1 MASGNEQ
8 LIDQFKEIRTS
19 AEAHVSEKVNKLNEL
34 MAACE
39 NIDAL
44 KDVHKELKEVLKEFQ
59 IAHEAY
65 HSLIKNEAEQEES
78 TRYYNSVLEIV
89 TELEKEISS
98 WITRPKPPSSLAD
111 QNDNV
116 HPEDSISSVESRT
129 PYRTRSAVSVSRS
142 SASSKARSAARKAA
156 LEARAATLQSLH
168 QLQLEELK
176 LQQKRAEVELQAG
189 IAEMEAERKVYEE
202 EEASKAG
209 RSGLRQRKME
219 QLDQSNQLPRQ
230 MKDAS
235 TPLER
240 DTINLPDPEASKC
253 KPMKSTPKPLER
265 NSEYP
270 LVPETPK
277 WRHGASTVGKNDSLQ
292 FLMEAQDRQS
302 QALQR
307 LLEQQQQGVS
317 ALTLPQPSLQVFS
330 GDPIDYC
337 DFVRAFEH
345 LVERKT
351 LSPSSRLYY
360 LVQYT
365 SGSAQELMK
374 SCLTMREQEG
384 YVEAKRLLKERYGQ
398 GYKIA
403 AAHVKRLVEGPQIK
417 AEDGTALEQFSIQL
431 TSCVNTL
438 TDI

>member
-1 MASGNEQ
+1 
-8 LIDQFKEIRTS
+8 
-19 AEAHVSEKVNKLNEL
+19 
-34 MAACE
+34 
-39 NIDAL
+39 
-44 KDVHKELKEVLKEFQ
+44 
-59 IAHEAY
+59 
-65 HSLIKNEAEQEES
+65 
-78 TRYYNSVLEIV
+78 
-89 TELEKEISS
+89 
-98 WITRPKPPSSLAD
+98 
-111 QNDNV
+111 
-116 HPEDSISSVESRT
+116 
-129 PYRTRSAVSVSRS
+129 
-142 SASSKARSAARKAA
+142 
-156 LEARAATLQSLH
+156 
-168 QLQLEELK
+168 
-176 LQQKRAEVELQAG
+176 
-189 IAEMEAERKVYEE
+189 
-202 EEASKAG
+202 
-209 RSGLRQRKME
+209 
-219 QLDQSNQLPRQ
+219 

-240 DTINLPDPEASKC
+240 DTINLPDPEASKS
-253 KPMKSTPKPLER
+253 KPIKSTPKPLER

-302 QALQR
+302 QASQR

-317 ALTLPQPSLQVFS
+317 TLTLPQPSLQVFS

-337 DFVRAFEH
+337 DFVRTFEH

-351 LSPSSRLYY
+351 LSPSSCLYY

-403 AAHVKRLVEGPQIK
+403 AAHVKRLAAGPQIK

-438 TDI
+438 TDIGYLNKLDNPDNLKKVIERLPYGFRLKRRDTVDRIVEREQRDVTIKDIMDFVVAKARAVTHPIFGRVTNERITKPPTIKTPRRLRNRGNGFSTQGKTQPPELPHKGPTCTMCSGKHWLPLCEKFRKKSLQERQGFVDEKKLCSNCLNPGHFIRDCPKESFCRVQGCTGKHSTFLHPRSSTGASTASAVTATPNGELHTSVESSPVSLNSASNG